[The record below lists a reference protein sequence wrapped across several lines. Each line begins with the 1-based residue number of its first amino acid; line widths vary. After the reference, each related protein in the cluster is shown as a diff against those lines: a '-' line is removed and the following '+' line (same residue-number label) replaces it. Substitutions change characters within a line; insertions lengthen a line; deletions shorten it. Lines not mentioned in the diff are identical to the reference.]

1 MKALNIAQEQMTY
14 FSKEKLALGA
24 LLSWYISAKASY
36 NSKKIAE
43 AINIC
48 EKSLKIAQSAKIS
61 CSYFAAIFQM
71 LLAKCYL
78 AKGDEESAKMYNEM
92 AIELTNQNDIPILR
106 MFAYEIRAKIMQ
118 EGIMRIE
125 ESRKIDFAK
134 KTMKVIEKSY
144 NLAKT
149 IDIDYY
155 VEYFKKEK
163 TSFKA
168 FCKLNNLE
176 EKERVIKR

>member
-36 NSKKIAE
+36 NSKKIDE

-61 CSYFAAIFQM
+61 CSYFGAIFQM

-125 ESRKIDFAK
+125 ESKKIDFAK

-149 IDIDYY
+149 IGIDYY

-176 EKERVIKR
+176 EKERVINR